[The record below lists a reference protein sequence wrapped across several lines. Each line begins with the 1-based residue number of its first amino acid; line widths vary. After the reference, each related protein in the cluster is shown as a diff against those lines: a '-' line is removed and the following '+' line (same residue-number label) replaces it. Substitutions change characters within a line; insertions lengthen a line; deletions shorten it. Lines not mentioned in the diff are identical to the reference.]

1 MKEAGTY
8 DIEEF
13 EEKFQ
18 EISKIIYSSS
28 DTDPVDVS
36 DVKDA
41 IKAIEEFLKSS
52 GGRQRS
58 LYNPTLM
65 ILNDIFDAF
74 PDQVLSSGKLRWQ
87 F

>member
-8 DIEEF
+8 ELEDF

-18 EISKIIYSSS
+18 EISKIIYSSK
-28 DTDPVDVS
+28 DTDPVDMS
-36 DVKDA
+36 DLKDS

-52 GGRQRS
+52 GRMQRP
-58 LYNPTLM
+58 LYNPTLL

-74 PDQVLSSGKLRWQ
+74 PDQVLSSGALRW
-87 F
+87 